1 MKRILIMLAVVI
13 SVAACVTVGKKTTST
28 DDTTCYTQ
36 YSFFYKAGIHKS
48 ANYREGTLVPINTPV
63 KIRSIGGYD
72 LTGDESFEITT
83 VDGRHKIVVSND
95 KDNSGMSLTDYRGKL
110 LGKAKADLS
119 AYSEQAQ
126 AFIRNGEA
134 AKGMTKEMILMALGT
149 PPVDLTP
156 SLNSDAWIY
165 RLNLLQKTYI
175 SFDENGMVKD
185 IFHK

>member
-1 MKRILIMLAVVI
+1 MKRILLMLAVLI
-13 SVAACVTVGKKTTST
+13 SVAACVTVGKKTTSM
-28 DDTTCYTQ
+28 DDTTYYTQ

-48 ANYREGTLVPINTPV
+48 ANYREGTLIPINTPV

-72 LTGDESFEITT
+72 LTGDESFEIRT

-95 KDNSGMSLTDYRGKL
+95 KDNSGMSLTDYRNKL
-110 LGKAKADLS
+110 LGAAKADLS
-119 AYSEQAQ
+119 AYPEQAQ
-126 AFIRNGEA
+126 DLIRNGEA
-134 AKGMTKEMILMALGT
+134 AKGMTKDMLLKALGT

-156 SLNSDAWIY
+156 SLNSESWIY
-165 RLNLLQKTYI
+165 HLNLFQKTYI